1 MLKIQPDQL
10 RENKTGNVIT
20 VLTKDIRTV
29 NSIIW
34 TLSDIFIGGVKFFYI
49 TYLLYN
55 RIGVVAFF
63 ATGFVV
69 AMMLIQGKRQQ
80 HNEDKIPN

>member
-34 TLSDIFIGGVKFFYI
+34 TLSDMFIGGVKFFYI

-69 AMMLIQGKRQQ
+69 ALMLIQGKRQTPQ
-80 HNEDKIPN
+80 R